1 MLEGW
6 MLSWNFGRD
15 FEIMSLKM
23 QEYKNTKYKIQKY
36 KIQKEKKPGKVSN
49 LEYPREIQVSIT
61 SIQLKRRRNK
71 ERC

>member
-23 QEYKNTKYKIQKY
+23 QED
-36 KIQKEKKPGKVSN
+36 KIQKEKKTGKVSN
-49 LEYPREIQVSIT
+49 LECPREIQVSIT
-61 SIQLKRRRNK
+61 SMQLKRRRNK